1 MKDIRLTELK
11 EAQKLSEQINKSHKE
26 AVENIKRF
34 LLDNVGLGKVF
45 NFPEDVEYSIDTTE
59 EGGDYAYVSNIR
71 IVKPFKSFDN
81 YYEIQFTWE
90 SGNPDNEND
99 WRRLDNYDWDLET
112 FVDAIIISLDWLA
125 LTQLSTPQC

>member
-1 MKDIRLTELK
+1 MKITEELIN
-11 EAQKLSEQINKSHKE
+11 AQKLSIKINKLNKE

-45 NFPEDVEYSIDTTE
+45 NFPEDVEYTIDTTE
-59 EGGDYAYVSNIR
+59 EGSDYAYVSNIR
-71 IVKPFKSFDN
+71 IVKPWEGLDN

-99 WRRLDNYDWDLET
+99 WRRLDDYDWDLET
-112 FVDAIIISLDWLA
+112 FVEAIIESLYIN
-125 LTQLSTPQC
+125 